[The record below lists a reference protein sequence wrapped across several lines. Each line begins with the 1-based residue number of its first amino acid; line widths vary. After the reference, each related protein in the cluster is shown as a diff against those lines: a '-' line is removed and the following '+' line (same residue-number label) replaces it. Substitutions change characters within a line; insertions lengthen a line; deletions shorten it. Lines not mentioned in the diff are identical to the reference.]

1 MENMETFVK
10 RFNIYSYYELSERAK
25 TKAKL
30 EILEDPII
38 IDNYC
43 NELEVDWAS
52 TSIYTFK
59 NSNLNIQY
67 DFSRSQGS
75 GFNIY
80 GSLNLNDVFDFDK
93 LKIRGKFV
101 NINANYPK
109 KYIKKIK
116 EDIKNGF
123 LKESI
128 ELKKNLRYT
137 YCVVDQSWIS
147 YSCIANIENV
157 EQHEMSKEDQ
167 DVYFKLEENVIVP
180 AIEKICSEFYN
191 KGLNTLFDTSDKRM
205 EDLSLLYD
213 RQYLED
219 GSLYYTNTKY

>member
-1 MENMETFVK
+1 METLVEK
-10 RFNIYSYYELSERAK
+10 FNIYSYYELSERAK

-38 IDNYC
+38 IDDYC
-43 NELEVDWAS
+43 DDLEIDWAS
-52 TSIYTFK
+52 CSIYTFK

-67 DFSRSQGS
+67 DFSCSQGS

-93 LKIRGKFV
+93 LEIRRKFV
-101 NINANYPK
+101 NINTNYPK

-116 EDIKNGF
+116 EDINNGF
-123 LKESI
+123 LKEFI

-137 YCVVDQSWIS
+137 YCMVDQSLIS
-147 YSCIANIENV
+147 YSCIANIEDV
-157 EQHEMSKEDQ
+157 EQHEMSEEDQ

-180 AIEKICSEFYN
+180 AIEKLCSEFYN
-191 KGLNTLFDTSDKRM
+191 QGLNTLFDTSDKRM
-205 EDLSLLYD
+205 EDLSLLYE

-219 GSLYYTNTKY
+219 GSLYSTKTNY